1 MRRTLPRTAAAL
13 GIIAVIAV
21 RLAAQGGPP
30 PAAPQAPPGRAGG
43 APQGGGGGRGATYP
57 AQQRA
62 PGDPAVVARGK
73 TLYGINCASCHGPD
87 ARGGDQGGPN
97 LLRSQLVLNDQHG
110 ELIIPIVHG
119 ARQANGMD
127 PINMPD
133 ADIVAVAEFV
143 HSLAAIGRNAPPPVL
158 NVLVGSATAG
168 QTYFAAKCGTCH
180 SVTGDL
186 KGIGTRIADAK
197 TLQNFWIS
205 GGAGGGRGGGGGGG
219 AAPAPANPQ
228 VTTVTV
234 TMPSGQKVEGQ
245 LGRIDDF
252 TVSLTLPDGTLRT
265 FRRDGEVPKVEVHDP
280 LDAHKKL
287 LPVYTDKDIH
297 DVTAYLVTIK

>member
-73 TLYGINCASCHGPD
+73 TLYGINCASCHGHD

-252 TVSLTLPDGTLRT
+252 TVSLTQPDGTLRT